1 MDALRAAVVEREAA
15 VEALQAIDHA
25 ERGRVA
31 SLNAV
36 ASEAA
41 ALDLVDG
48 PPEAMA
54 ATIDQLVS
62 QMEVD
67 IDQLQELRRTGERLA
82 AGFARLA
89 EADRAAELGAELPL
103 LDAEIAEV
111 SARLDLRG
119 AVGDDSRRLH
129 ESLRELSESLVVSE
143 LETIEPL
150 LRRIYAS
157 VDPHPSFK
165 VVKLLAEMRRGRG
178 HMWTELDDTVGQVPG
193 AVPGHVLS
201 SSQLNVLAVVTF
213 MAMNLSAGT
222 LPLNLVA
229 LDDPLQSLDNVN
241 LLGLADLLRRT
252 RPRRQVMVSTHDDRL
267 AGLLERKL
275 RPVAEDQRTTVI
287 TFDGWDRSGPRVQ
300 VRDVPP
306 DVAPL
311 RLVRTAG

>member
-1 MDALRAAVVEREAA
+1 M
-15 VEALQAIDHA
+15 
-25 ERGRVA
+25 
-31 SLNAV
+31 NAV

-41 ALDLVDG
+41 ALELGTSDNPAVMVASIDEQL
-48 PPEAMA
+48 A
-54 ATIDQLVS
+54 ALN
-62 QMEVD
+62 D
-67 IDQLQELRRTGERLA
+67 IIRELQDLRRTGEQLA

-89 EADRAAELGAELPL
+89 EAERAAELAAELPA

-111 SARLDLRG
+111 AAVLDRRA
-119 AVGDDSRRLH
+119 AVSEDTRRLH
-129 ESLRELSESLVVSE
+129 ESLRDLSESLVVNE
-143 LETIEPL
+143 LENIEPL
-150 LRRIYAS
+150 LRSIYAS

-165 VVKLLAEMRRGRG
+165 IPKLLAEMKGGRGR
-178 HMWTELDDTVGQVPG
+178 MWTELEDKVGRVPG

-222 LPLNLVA
+222 LPLNLAA

-252 RPRRQVMVSTHDDRL
+252 RARRQLMVSTHDDRL

-275 RPVAEDQRTTVI
+275 RPVGKDQRTTVI
-287 TFDGWDRSGPRVQ
+287 TFEGWDRTGPRVQ
-300 VRDVPP
+300 VRDVAA

-311 RLVRTAG
+311 RLVREAG